1 MKKIIHPLVMN
12 SNLSDIKIQSEP
24 VYFECSLLPHKVI
37 INRLYEA
44 RNEAQNYQIQITSWK
59 QINLSAANGK
69 LTMAKLA
76 CIQLSY
82 QIQNLRVVREYRPSP
97 HSSKY
102 YGLLI
107 TSNLKVTRQQQARL
121 QCAVTFLKSNQF
133 S

>member
-44 RNEAQNYQIQITSWK
+44 QNYQIQITSWK

-82 QIQNLRVVREYRPSP
+82 RIQNLRVVREYRPSP

-107 TSNLKVTRQQQARL
+107 ISNLKVTRQQQARL